1 MRCPVRMHKAEK
13 YAVHRRYVKEAD
25 RTFLM
30 QNFGCARK
38 VYNLYVDFLYRYL
51 EENGYTGGAPIP
63 GIRYPE
69 VSEFKKEYPYLK
81 EADSLGLANA
91 KIAFGKAVERYNR
104 EYDHVTYTKGA
115 KRRSE
120 SGTEPLTFR
129 GLAGMP
135 KFHSRNRGDY
145 SYTTNCQYPGEGKKL
160 ARPTVRLEG
169 DRLYVPKRKEGIRLM
184 VHRPLPEDAVI
195 GNVTFM
201 MEPDGSLYASIEYS
215 YTVMMDMD
223 LREAVRTGN
232 AEYIDNLSILGLDYS
247 QEDFYVDSEGRKANY
262 PHCYVKSQGKL
273 ARLQRELARMEKGSS
288 NYGKKL
294 ADIRKLHVKIR
305 NQRKDYIRK
314 EASYLAGT
322 YDVVA
327 VEDINLRAMGEGMRL
342 GRKLHDNGFGMFRET
357 LSRKL
362 EEKGSML
369 VKVGRYYA
377 STKTCGTCGR
387 VNEEVGLD
395 VREWDCPVCGAHHD
409 RDINAAVNI
418 CHEGR
423 RILMDEYSQWLQS
436 DEEAREKA
444 AARSEWRRRKRSVLD
459 SSKKSSTGLMQQ
471 SEKTIIRK

>member
-13 YAVHRRYVKEAD
+13 YAVHRRYVEETD

-115 KRRSE
+115 KRRSG

-169 DRLYVPKRKEGIRLM
+169 DRLYVPKRKEG
-184 VHRPLPEDAVI
+184 
-195 GNVTFM
+195 
-201 MEPDGSLYASIEYS
+201 
-215 YTVMMDMD
+215 
-223 LREAVRTGN
+223 
-232 AEYIDNLSILGLDYS
+232 
-247 QEDFYVDSEGRKANY
+247 
-262 PHCYVKSQGKL
+262 
-273 ARLQRELARMEKGSS
+273 
-288 NYGKKL
+288 
-294 ADIRKLHVKIR
+294 
-305 NQRKDYIRK
+305 
-314 EASYLAGT
+314 
-322 YDVVA
+322 
-327 VEDINLRAMGEGMRL
+327 MRL

-377 STKTCGTCGR
+377 STKTCSTCGR